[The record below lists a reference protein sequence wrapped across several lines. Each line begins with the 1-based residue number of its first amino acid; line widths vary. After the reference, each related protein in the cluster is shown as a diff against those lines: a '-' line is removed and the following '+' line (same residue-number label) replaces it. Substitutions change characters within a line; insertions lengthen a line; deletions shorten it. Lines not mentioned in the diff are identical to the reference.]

1 MLSKLLRHEFRA
13 TVRIMLPVYLLMALT
28 AVLFNLF
35 MHLADRYEVLALQI
49 FRGISTFT
57 FVVTLFGSGIVTLCL
72 MVYRFY
78 KNYMTDEGY
87 LMFTLP
93 VSVPQ
98 LIWSKLIVALVWGA
112 VTILAMAVSVFLGTV
127 GQGFWQDVMPELNR
141 LLQTLQGTVS
151 TGNLIAYIL
160 ELVLLAILSGLS
172 SYLMFYAAIAMGHSV
187 ANHKILCSVGFYI
200 TFNIALQTI
209 TSFLSIFGIVGA
221 SRMDFFTTEPDIPT
235 LIHQFSVGTIAFD
248 LLVGTAFYL
257 LTHYTL
263 KKRLNLQ

>member
-1 MLSKLLRHEFRA
+1 MLSKLIRHEFRA
-13 TVRIMLPVYLLMALT
+13 TVRIMLPLYLLMALT
-28 AVLFNLF
+28 AALFNLF
-35 MHLADRYEVLALQI
+35 MHLADRYNYLALEI

-57 FVVTLFGSGIVTLCL
+57 FVVTLFGSAIVTLCL

-93 VSVPQ
+93 VTTAQ
-98 LIWSKLIVALVWGA
+98 LIWSKLIVAIVWGA
-112 VTILAMAVSVFLGTV
+112 VTVLAMAVSVFLGTV
-127 GQGFWQDVMPELNR
+127 GQSFWEVFLPELRQAMN
-141 LLQTLQGTVS
+141 TLGE
-151 TGNLIAYIL
+151 NLSSGDIVAFIV
-160 ELVLLAILSGLS
+160 EVVVLAIVGGLS

-200 TFNIALQTI
+200 TFNIALQMI

-221 SRMDFFTTEPDIPT
+221 ARMDFFATEPNIPT
-235 LIHQFSVGTIAFD
+235 LIHQFSAGTISFD
-248 LLVGTAFYL
+248 LVVGAIFYL

-263 KKRLNLQ
+263 RKRLNLQ